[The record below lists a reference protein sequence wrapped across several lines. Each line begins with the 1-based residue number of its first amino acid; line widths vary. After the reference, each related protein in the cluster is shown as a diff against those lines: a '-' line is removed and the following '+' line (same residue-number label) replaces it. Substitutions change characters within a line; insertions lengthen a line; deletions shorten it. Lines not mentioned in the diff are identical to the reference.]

1 MNNHER
7 TGMQQAID
15 IERFVPVRPTVCTRG
30 ANQKSW
36 LDRFELSRWHT
47 VSEKSKVEFCTQLA
61 VMLQARV
68 SLHRALEVL
77 SRQAGDHRM
86 KKVIEHLGNEV
97 RKGNSFSKA
106 LRSRP
111 DVFEELFVVS
121 ADVGQESGRLPEV
134 LSHLAQ
140 HLEKMSALK
149 RKVMQAMTYPALVI
163 SVALCAVTFLLV
175 FIVPTFAEMF
185 KNFQVDLPS
194 TTRVALDISGFLTA
208 HGSML
213 VLGSIVGAF
222 FFVKIISSKR
232 FRENAERV
240 ILRIPLF
247 GDLVRKNHVA
257 RFCRTL
263 GTLLESQVS
272 LVDALGVSQRISSN
286 DDIKEEIGE
295 ILKHVK
301 QGRAVGEPMVGSR
314 FFPPLVAQMITVG
327 EETSELDSML
337 LKVADY
343 YEKELD
349 GRVDALSSVIEPVI
363 ILLLGMLVA
372 LILISMYMPMFELMN
387 VVGGV

>member
-36 LDRFELSRWHT
+36 LDRFEPPRWHT

-163 SVALCAVTFLLV
+163 SVALCAVTFLFV

-185 KNFQVDLPS
+185 KNFQVDLPP

-301 QGRAVGEPMVGSR
+301 QGRAVAEPMVGSR

-372 LILISMYMPMFELMN
+372 IILISMYMPMFELVN